1 MFWPE
6 VRFTKKERSSHPE
19 SPHGLSTHLCWAGS
33 QQSRQSS
40 LGVQETLEMWG
51 PPKGCSRPGSQKGQA
66 GPLAGG
72 EEGR

>member
-40 LGVQETLEMWG
+40 LGGAGDLGDLGG
-51 PPKGCSRPGSQKGQA
+51 PRKVAVGQA
-66 GPLAGG
+66 PRKDKLVP
-72 EEGR
+72 